1 LDVEAKDPNLERLG
15 PGYQRGDASIC
26 GLALGTVDGRR
37 WYFPTGH
44 EGGGNLDPDMTRAWA
59 RSELNA
65 YTGEVVGA
73 KLIYDLEALAKDW
86 DIFLPNVSGF
96 HDVQLAEPLLDEHRF
111 KYNLDVLSLDYLDEG
126 KDEEL
131 L

>member
-73 KLIYDLEALAKDW
+73 KLRAMMPFLNPIVAPGLNESAATAK
-86 DIFLPNVSGF
+86 
-96 HDVQLAEPLLDEHRF
+96 
-111 KYNLDVLSLDYLDEG
+111 K
-126 KDEEL
+126 
-131 L
+131 